1 MDMVIEEGSSR
12 AKKEAALGVR
22 ILAVGALGIVLGLA
36 FSTNA
41 IAGKDKLV
49 KFMIKDG
56 AIAKSLTGKPGNAAN
71 GRKLAINRKKG
82 NCLACHVLPI
92 PEQPYHGNV
101 GPDLMDVASRLS
113 EGEIRLRIVNPKVFN
128 PDTIMPAFYRKD
140 GFVRVLKKFKGK
152 TMLSAS
158 DVEDLV
164 AYTMTLK

>member
-1 MDMVIEEGSSR
+1 M
-12 AKKEAALGVR
+12 GVR
-22 ILAVGALGIVLGLA
+22 ILAVGALAVVLVSAL
-36 FSTNA
+36 STNA
-41 IAGKDKLV
+41 IAAEKMMV

-56 AIAKSLTGKPGNAAN
+56 AIAKSLTGKPGNATN

-82 NCLACHVLPI
+82 NCLACHVMPI

-101 GPDLMDVASRLS
+101 GPDLNGVASRLS
-113 EGEIRLRIVNPKVFN
+113 EGEVRLRIVNPKVFN

-158 DVEDLV
+158 DVEDLI